1 MSGRLAHLGEERPLV
16 LGLLD
21 AVGHQPFH
29 GFGAVLV
36 EFTEVRGQIASSH
49 HVDNLPGRR
58 GGSHRWQIRLLY
70 IFSATATAT
79 DTTAILKQST
89 SEILYKYVPV
99 SRMHLKHWSN
109 CEGAKA

>member
-1 MSGRLAHLGEERPLV
+1 MSGRPAHLGEERPLV

-49 HVDNLPGRR
+49 HVDNLQGGGVTDGRFC
-58 GGSHRWQIRLLY
+58 GHVLD
-70 IFSATATAT
+70 IFRAANSNRQQ
-79 DTTAILKQST
+79 TTT
-89 SEILYKYVPV
+89 
-99 SRMHLKHWSN
+99 
-109 CEGAKA
+109 